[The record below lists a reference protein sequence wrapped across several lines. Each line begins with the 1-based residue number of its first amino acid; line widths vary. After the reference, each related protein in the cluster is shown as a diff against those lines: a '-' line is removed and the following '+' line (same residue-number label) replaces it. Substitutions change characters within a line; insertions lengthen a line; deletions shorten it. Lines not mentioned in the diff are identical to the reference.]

1 MQATVGDIADF
12 YRDHPEYIGQL
23 DVLTHDN
30 TYKTIEYADVTLRD
44 ADVYK
49 VTLDSGKS
57 IECSYEHLLYVTGK
71 GWVKYKDLH
80 VGDCLDTVDGGEF
93 IADLK
98 DTGTKDD
105 LYDLQVD
112 GKEFIANDIRTHNS
126 SFIEATCFAL
136 FGKTIRKVPK
146 NNLVNTKNQKGTMV
160 ELKFISNDKTYLV
173 RRGIKPSKFEIYE
186 GKTLVAQD
194 ASVREYQEKL
204 DSIIGIDYNTFIQTV
219 IISKTK
225 YVPFM
230 RLDAASRRE
239 FVENLL
245 TLTIFGNMNK
255 KQKLVM
261 SSLKEQLQTL
271 KSDFSIAKNN
281 IVQAENNVRSIN
293 EVLQQNLTEKRDYI
307 NNRIDELKD
316 INNELKETAKKL
328 KATLYVDE
336 HDTINLWDGTK
347 RAIGDLEV
355 ELKHRTRVLTR
366 LKSTSDKCT
375 SCGQELT
382 AEHVEHTNKNIQVE
396 ERDIA
401 ICKDNLDR
409 DRKLLVDLQP
419 TFDLVIGNMA
429 IEQDLKGMVLKIKH
443 NIKQIEDIERERD
456 NIVFDDNNDKLDEAK
471 NKLQQYRTDCA
482 TIAQQLKEC
491 NEEFEYNSIVYD
503 MLKDGGIKAS
513 IIEKSI
519 PLINSVINKNLS
531 KFGFF
536 VQFKLDNEFNETIK
550 QRGIDVLTYDSFSEG
565 EKLRMDMAVLLAWRE
580 VAQLQNNLSCNVLLF
595 DEMTDASMDFEG
607 SEILGSMLSELEDTH
622 VFVITHS
629 PEKLQ
634 TYADGAIHIKKEN
647 GYSKIS

>member
-1 MQATVGDIADF
+1 MKKLQLIKVRWKNFLSYGEPWSEMDF
-12 YRDHPEYIGQL
+12 TRNRMTL
-23 DVLTHDN
+23 LTGLN
-30 TYKTIEYADVTLRD
+30 GN
-44 ADVYK
+44 
-49 VTLDSGKS
+49 GK
-57 IECSYEHLLYVTGK
+57 
-71 GWVKYKDLH
+71 
-80 VGDCLDTVDGGEF
+80 
-93 IADLK
+93 
-98 DTGTKDD
+98 
-105 LYDLQVD
+105 
-112 GKEFIANDIRTHNS
+112 S

-173 RRGIKPSKFEIYE
+173 RRGIKPAKFEIYE
-186 GKTLVAQD
+186 GKTLIAQD

-261 SSLKEQLQTL
+261 SQLKEQLQTL
-271 KSDFSIAKNN
+271 KAEFSISKNN
-281 IVQAENNVRSIN
+281 VEQAENNVKSIN
-293 EVLQQNLTEKRDYI
+293 AVLQQNLTEKMEYI
-307 NNRIDELKD
+307 NKRIDELKS
-316 INNELKETAKKL
+316 INDEIKVTAKKL
-328 KATLYVDE
+328 KDTLYVDDNDSVKKFE
-336 HDTINLWDGTK
+336 ATK
-347 RAIGDLEV
+347 HLID
-355 ELKHRTRVLTR
+355 ELKSEVKHRERTLAKLNAT
-366 LKSTSDKCT
+366 TDMCT
-375 SCGQELT
+375 SCGQALT
-382 AEHVEHTNKNIQVE
+382 EEHVEHRNNNIRE
-396 ERDIA
+396 EEQDLEN
-401 ICKDNLDR
+401 CTT
-409 DRKLLVDLQP
+409 KLRWNEQLLNELKPV
-419 TFDLVIGNMA
+419 FDLVIGNMS
-429 IEQDLKGMVLKIKH
+429 IEIEIKGMVEKIKG
-443 NIKQIEDIERERD
+443 NIRQIESIERERD
-456 NIVFDDNNDKLDEAK
+456 SIVFDDSQLDDAK
-471 NKLQQYRTDCA
+471 NKLQQYRDNCV
-482 TIAQQLKEC
+482 TIAQQLKDC
-491 NEEFEYNSIVYD
+491 NEEYEYNSIVHD

-536 VQFKLDNEFNETIK
+536 VQFKLDSEFNETIK

-607 SEILGSMLSELEDTH
+607 SEILGSMLSELDDTH

-647 GYSKIS
+647 GYSKIG

>member
-1 MQATVGDIADF
+1 MKKLQLIKVRWKNFLSYGEPWSEMDF
-12 YRDHPEYIGQL
+12 TRNRMTL
-23 DVLTHDN
+23 LTGLN
-30 TYKTIEYADVTLRD
+30 GN
-44 ADVYK
+44 
-49 VTLDSGKS
+49 GK
-57 IECSYEHLLYVTGK
+57 
-71 GWVKYKDLH
+71 
-80 VGDCLDTVDGGEF
+80 
-93 IADLK
+93 
-98 DTGTKDD
+98 
-105 LYDLQVD
+105 
-112 GKEFIANDIRTHNS
+112 S

-173 RRGIKPSKFEIYE
+173 RRGIKPAKFEIYE
-186 GKTLVAQD
+186 GKTLIAQD

-261 SSLKEQLQTL
+261 SQLKEQLQTL
-271 KSDFSIAKNN
+271 KAEFSISKNN
-281 IVQAENNVRSIN
+281 VEQAENNVKSIN
-293 EVLQQNLTEKRDYI
+293 AVLQQNLTEKMEYI
-307 NNRIDELKD
+307 NKRIDELKS
-316 INNELKETAKKL
+316 INDEIKVTAKKL
-328 KATLYVDE
+328 KDTLYVDDNDSVE
-336 HDTINLWDGTK
+336 KFEATK
-347 RAIGDLEV
+347 HLID
-355 ELKHRTRVLTR
+355 ELKSEVKHRERTLAKLNAT
-366 LKSTSDKCT
+366 TDMCT
-375 SCGQELT
+375 SCGQALT
-382 AEHVEHTNKNIQVE
+382 EEHVEHRNNNIRE
-396 ERDIA
+396 EEQDLEN
-401 ICKDNLDR
+401 CTT
-409 DRKLLVDLQP
+409 KLRWNEQLLNELKPV
-419 TFDLVIGNMA
+419 FDLVIGNMS
-429 IEQDLKGMVLKIKH
+429 IEIEIKGMVEKIKG
-443 NIKQIEDIERERD
+443 NIRQIESIERERD
-456 NIVFDDNNDKLDEAK
+456 SIVFDDSQLDDAK
-471 NKLQQYRTDCA
+471 NKLQQYRDNCV
-482 TIAQQLKEC
+482 TIAQQLKDC
-491 NEEFEYNSIVYD
+491 NEEYEYNSIVYD

-536 VQFKLDNEFNETIK
+536 VQFKLDSEFNETIK

-607 SEILGSMLSELEDTH
+607 SEILGSMLSELDDTH

-647 GYSKIS
+647 GYSKIG

>member
-1 MQATVGDIADF
+1 MKKLQLIKVRWKNFLSYGEPWSEMDF
-12 YRDHPEYIGQL
+12 TRNRMTL
-23 DVLTHDN
+23 LTGLN
-30 TYKTIEYADVTLRD
+30 GN
-44 ADVYK
+44 
-49 VTLDSGKS
+49 GK
-57 IECSYEHLLYVTGK
+57 
-71 GWVKYKDLH
+71 
-80 VGDCLDTVDGGEF
+80 
-93 IADLK
+93 
-98 DTGTKDD
+98 
-105 LYDLQVD
+105 
-112 GKEFIANDIRTHNS
+112 S

-173 RRGIKPSKFEIYE
+173 RRGIKPAKFEIYE
-186 GKTLVAQD
+186 GKTLIAQD

-239 FVENLL
+239 FVEKLL

-261 SSLKEQLQTL
+261 SQLKEQLQTL
-271 KSDFSIAKNN
+271 KAEFSISKNN
-281 IVQAENNVRSIN
+281 VEQAENNVKSIN
-293 EVLQQNLTEKRDYI
+293 AVLQQNLTEKMEYI
-307 NNRIDELKD
+307 NKRIDELKS
-316 INNELKETAKKL
+316 INDEIKVTAKKL
-328 KATLYVDE
+328 KDTLYVDDNDSVKKFE
-336 HDTINLWDGTK
+336 ATK
-347 RAIGDLEV
+347 HLID
-355 ELKHRTRVLTR
+355 ELKSEVKHRERTLAKLNAT
-366 LKSTSDKCT
+366 TDMCT
-375 SCGQELT
+375 SCGQALT
-382 AEHVEHTNKNIQVE
+382 DEHVEHRNNNIRE
-396 ERDIA
+396 EEQDLEN
-401 ICKDNLDR
+401 CTT
-409 DRKLLVDLQP
+409 KLRWNEQLLNELKPV
-419 TFDLVIGNMA
+419 FDLVIGNMS
-429 IEQDLKGMVLKIKH
+429 IEIEIKGMVEKIKG
-443 NIKQIEDIERERD
+443 NIRQIESIERERD
-456 NIVFDDNNDKLDEAK
+456 SIVFDDSQLDDAK
-471 NKLQQYRTDCA
+471 NKLQQYRDNCV
-482 TIAQQLKEC
+482 TIAQQLKDC
-491 NEEFEYNSIVYD
+491 NEEYEYNSIVYD

-536 VQFKLDNEFNETIK
+536 VQFKLDSEFNETIK

-607 SEILGSMLSELEDTH
+607 SEILGSMLSELDDTH

-634 TYADGAIHIKKEN
+634 TYADGAINIKKEN
-647 GYSKIS
+647 GYSKIG

>member
-1 MQATVGDIADF
+1 MKKLQLIKVRWKNFLSYGEPWSEMDF
-12 YRDHPEYIGQL
+12 TRNRMTL
-23 DVLTHDN
+23 LTGLN
-30 TYKTIEYADVTLRD
+30 GN
-44 ADVYK
+44 
-49 VTLDSGKS
+49 GK
-57 IECSYEHLLYVTGK
+57 
-71 GWVKYKDLH
+71 
-80 VGDCLDTVDGGEF
+80 
-93 IADLK
+93 
-98 DTGTKDD
+98 
-105 LYDLQVD
+105 
-112 GKEFIANDIRTHNS
+112 S

-173 RRGIKPSKFEIYE
+173 RRGIKPAKFEIYE
-186 GKTLVAQD
+186 GKTLIAQD

-261 SSLKEQLQTL
+261 SQLKEQLQTL
-271 KSDFSIAKNN
+271 KAEFSISKNN
-281 IVQAENNVRSIN
+281 VEQAENNVKSIN
-293 EVLQQNLTEKRDYI
+293 AVLQQNLTEKMEYI
-307 NNRIDELKD
+307 NKRIDELKS
-316 INNELKETAKKL
+316 INDEIKVTAKKL
-328 KATLYVDE
+328 KDTLYVDDNDSVKKFE
-336 HDTINLWDGTK
+336 ATK
-347 RAIGDLEV
+347 HLID
-355 ELKHRTRVLTR
+355 ELKSEVKHRERTLAKLNAT
-366 LKSTSDKCT
+366 TDMCT
-375 SCGQELT
+375 SCGQALT
-382 AEHVEHTNKNIQVE
+382 DEHVEHRNNNIRE
-396 ERDIA
+396 EEQDLEN
-401 ICKDNLDR
+401 CTT
-409 DRKLLVDLQP
+409 KLRWNEQLLNELKPV
-419 TFDLVIGNMA
+419 FDLVIGNMS
-429 IEQDLKGMVLKIKH
+429 IEIEIKGMVEKIKG
-443 NIKQIEDIERERD
+443 NIRQIESIERERD
-456 NIVFDDNNDKLDEAK
+456 SIVFDDSQLDDAK
-471 NKLQQYRTDCA
+471 NKLQQYRDNCV
-482 TIAQQLKEC
+482 TIAQQLKDC
-491 NEEFEYNSIVYD
+491 NEEYEYNSIVYD

-536 VQFKLDNEFNETIK
+536 VQFKLDSEFNETIK

-607 SEILGSMLSELEDTH
+607 SEILGSMLSELDDTH

-634 TYADGAIHIKKEN
+634 TYADGAIHIKKED
-647 GYSKIS
+647 GYSKIG

>member
-1 MQATVGDIADF
+1 MKKLQLIKVRWKNFLSYGEPWSEMDF
-12 YRDHPEYIGQL
+12 TRNRMTL
-23 DVLTHDN
+23 LTGLN
-30 TYKTIEYADVTLRD
+30 GN
-44 ADVYK
+44 
-49 VTLDSGKS
+49 GK
-57 IECSYEHLLYVTGK
+57 
-71 GWVKYKDLH
+71 
-80 VGDCLDTVDGGEF
+80 
-93 IADLK
+93 
-98 DTGTKDD
+98 
-105 LYDLQVD
+105 
-112 GKEFIANDIRTHNS
+112 S

-173 RRGIKPSKFEIYE
+173 RRGIKPAKFEIYE
-186 GKTLVAQD
+186 GKTLIAQD

-261 SSLKEQLQTL
+261 SQLKEQLQTL
-271 KSDFSIAKNN
+271 KAEFSISKNN
-281 IVQAENNVRSIN
+281 VEQAENNVKSIN
-293 EVLQQNLTEKRDYI
+293 AVLQQNLTEKMEYI
-307 NNRIDELKD
+307 NKRIDELKS
-316 INNELKETAKKL
+316 INDEIKVTAKKL
-328 KATLYVDE
+328 KDTLYVDDNDSVKKFE
-336 HDTINLWDGTK
+336 ATK
-347 RAIGDLEV
+347 HLID
-355 ELKHRTRVLTR
+355 ELKSEVKHRERTLAKLNAT
-366 LKSTSDKCT
+366 TDMCT
-375 SCGQELT
+375 SCGQALT
-382 AEHVEHTNKNIQVE
+382 DEHVEHRNNNIRE
-396 ERDIA
+396 EEQDLEN
-401 ICKDNLDR
+401 CTT
-409 DRKLLVDLQP
+409 KLRWNEQLLNELKPV
-419 TFDLVIGNMA
+419 FDLVIGNMS
-429 IEQDLKGMVLKIKH
+429 IEIEIKGMVEKIKG
-443 NIKQIEDIERERD
+443 NIRQIESIERERD
-456 NIVFDDNNDKLDEAK
+456 SIVFDDSQLDDAK
-471 NKLQQYRTDCA
+471 NKLQQYRDNCV
-482 TIAQQLKEC
+482 TIAQQLKDC
-491 NEEFEYNSIVYD
+491 NEEYEYNSIVYD

-536 VQFKLDNEFNETIK
+536 VQFKLDSEFNETIK

-607 SEILGSMLSELEDTH
+607 SEILGSMLSELDDTH

-647 GYSKIS
+647 GYSKIG

>member
-1 MQATVGDIADF
+1 MKKLQLIKVRWKNFLSYGEPWSEMDF
-12 YRDHPEYIGQL
+12 TRNRMTL
-23 DVLTHDN
+23 LTGLN
-30 TYKTIEYADVTLRD
+30 GN
-44 ADVYK
+44 
-49 VTLDSGKS
+49 GK
-57 IECSYEHLLYVTGK
+57 
-71 GWVKYKDLH
+71 
-80 VGDCLDTVDGGEF
+80 
-93 IADLK
+93 
-98 DTGTKDD
+98 
-105 LYDLQVD
+105 
-112 GKEFIANDIRTHNS
+112 S

-173 RRGIKPSKFEIYE
+173 RRGIKPAKFEIYE
-186 GKTLVAQD
+186 GKTLIAQD

-261 SSLKEQLQTL
+261 SQLKEQLQTL
-271 KSDFSIAKNN
+271 KAEFSISKNN
-281 IVQAENNVRSIN
+281 VEQAENNVKSIN
-293 EVLQQNLTEKRDYI
+293 AVLQQNLTEKMEYI
-307 NNRIDELKD
+307 NKRIDELKS
-316 INNELKETAKKL
+316 INDEIKVTAKKL
-328 KATLYVDE
+328 KDTLYVDDNDSVE
-336 HDTINLWDGTK
+336 KFEATK
-347 RAIGDLEV
+347 HLID
-355 ELKHRTRVLTR
+355 ELKSEVKHRERTLAKLNAT
-366 LKSTSDKCT
+366 TDMCT
-375 SCGQELT
+375 SCGQALT
-382 AEHVEHTNKNIQVE
+382 EEHVEHRNNNIRE
-396 ERDIA
+396 EEQDLENCTI
-401 ICKDNLDR
+401 
-409 DRKLLVDLQP
+409 KLRWNEQLLNELKPV
-419 TFDLVIGNMA
+419 FDLVIGNMS
-429 IEQDLKGMVLKIKH
+429 IEIEIKGMVEKIKG
-443 NIKQIEDIERERD
+443 NIRQIESIERERD
-456 NIVFDDNNDKLDEAK
+456 SIVFDDSQLDDAK
-471 NKLQQYRTDCA
+471 NKLQQYRDNCV
-482 TIAQQLKEC
+482 TIAQQLKDC
-491 NEEFEYNSIVYD
+491 NEEYEYNSIVYD

-536 VQFKLDNEFNETIK
+536 VQFKLDSEFNETIK

-607 SEILGSMLSELEDTH
+607 SEILGSMLSELDDTH

-647 GYSKIS
+647 GYSKIG

>member
-1 MQATVGDIADF
+1 MKKLQLIKVRWKNFLSYGEPWSEMDF
-12 YRDHPEYIGQL
+12 TRNRMTL
-23 DVLTHDN
+23 LTGLN
-30 TYKTIEYADVTLRD
+30 GN
-44 ADVYK
+44 
-49 VTLDSGKS
+49 GK
-57 IECSYEHLLYVTGK
+57 
-71 GWVKYKDLH
+71 
-80 VGDCLDTVDGGEF
+80 
-93 IADLK
+93 
-98 DTGTKDD
+98 
-105 LYDLQVD
+105 
-112 GKEFIANDIRTHNS
+112 S

-173 RRGIKPSKFEIYE
+173 RRGIKPAKFEIYE
-186 GKTLVAQD
+186 GKTLIAQD

-261 SSLKEQLQTL
+261 SQLKEQLQTL
-271 KSDFSIAKNN
+271 KAEFSISKNN
-281 IVQAENNVRSIN
+281 VEQAENNVKSIN
-293 EVLQQNLTEKRDYI
+293 AVLQQNLTEKMEYI
-307 NNRIDELKD
+307 NKRIDELKS
-316 INNELKETAKKL
+316 INDEIKVTAKKL
-328 KATLYVDE
+328 KDTLYVDDNDSVE
-336 HDTINLWDGTK
+336 KFEATK
-347 RAIGDLEV
+347 HLID
-355 ELKHRTRVLTR
+355 ELKSEVKHRERTLAKLNAT
-366 LKSTSDKCT
+366 TDMCT
-375 SCGQELT
+375 SCGQALT
-382 AEHVEHTNKNIQVE
+382 EEHVEHRNNNIRE
-396 ERDIA
+396 EEQDLEN
-401 ICKDNLDR
+401 CTT
-409 DRKLLVDLQP
+409 KLRWNEQLLNELKSV
-419 TFDLVIGNMA
+419 FDLVIGNMS
-429 IEQDLKGMVLKIKH
+429 IEIEIKGMVEKIKG
-443 NIKQIEDIERERD
+443 NIRQIESIERERD
-456 NIVFDDNNDKLDEAK
+456 SIVFDDSQLDDAK
-471 NKLQQYRTDCA
+471 NKLQQYRDNCV
-482 TIAQQLKEC
+482 TIAQQLKDC
-491 NEEFEYNSIVYD
+491 NEEYEYNSIVYD

-536 VQFKLDNEFNETIK
+536 VQFKLDSEFNETIK

-607 SEILGSMLSELEDTH
+607 SEILGSMLSELDDTH

-647 GYSKIS
+647 GYSKIG

>member
-1 MQATVGDIADF
+1 MKKL
-12 YRDHPEYIGQL
+12 QL
-23 DVLTHDN
+23 EKVRWKNFLSYGESWSEMEFTRNRMTLLTGLN
-30 TYKTIEYADVTLRD
+30 GN
-44 ADVYK
+44 
-49 VTLDSGKS
+49 GK
-57 IECSYEHLLYVTGK
+57 
-71 GWVKYKDLH
+71 
-80 VGDCLDTVDGGEF
+80 
-93 IADLK
+93 
-98 DTGTKDD
+98 
-105 LYDLQVD
+105 
-112 GKEFIANDIRTHNS
+112 S

-173 RRGIKPSKFEIYE
+173 RRGIKPAKFEIYE

-204 DSIIGIDYNTFIQTV
+204 DAIIGIDYNTFIQTV

-281 IVQAENNVRSIN
+281 IVQAENNVKSIN

-307 NNRIDELKD
+307 TKQIAEIES
-316 INNELKETAKKL
+316 INDNMKLDAKKL
-328 KATLYVDE
+328 KDTLFVDDSNSRE
-336 HDTINLWDGTK
+336 NYRIAEDKLSEA
-347 RAIGDLEV
+347 RS
-355 ELKHRTRVLTR
+355 ELKHREKVLLR
-366 LKSTSDKCT
+366 LQSTSSTCT

-382 AEHVEHTNKNIQVE
+382 DEHIEHTNNHIREEQDEIEKCEVNIEKYQK
-396 ERDIA
+396 I
-401 ICKDNLDR
+401 I
-409 DRKLLVDLQP
+409 VDLQP
-419 TFDLVIGNMA
+419 NIDLLNSNLEVEMQVKNMV
-429 IEQDLKGMVLKIKH
+429 QQIKN
-443 NIKQIEDIERERD
+443 NIKRIESFKHERD
-456 NIVFDDNNDKLDEAK
+456 GIVFDDSKLELAK
-471 NKLQQYRTDCA
+471 EKLQQYRTECA

-634 TYADGAIHIKKEN
+634 TYADGSIHIKKEN
-647 GYSKIS
+647 GYSKIG

>member
-1 MQATVGDIADF
+1 MKKLQLIKVRWKNFLSYGEPWSEMDF
-12 YRDHPEYIGQL
+12 TRNRMTL
-23 DVLTHDN
+23 LTGLN
-30 TYKTIEYADVTLRD
+30 GN
-44 ADVYK
+44 
-49 VTLDSGKS
+49 GK
-57 IECSYEHLLYVTGK
+57 
-71 GWVKYKDLH
+71 
-80 VGDCLDTVDGGEF
+80 
-93 IADLK
+93 
-98 DTGTKDD
+98 
-105 LYDLQVD
+105 
-112 GKEFIANDIRTHNS
+112 S

-173 RRGIKPSKFEIYE
+173 RRGIKPAKFEIYE
-186 GKTLVAQD
+186 GKTLIAQD

-261 SSLKEQLQTL
+261 SQLKEQLQTL
-271 KSDFSIAKNN
+271 KAEFSISKNN
-281 IVQAENNVRSIN
+281 VEQAENNVKSIN
-293 EVLQQNLTEKRDYI
+293 AVLQQNLTEKMEYI
-307 NNRIDELKD
+307 NKRIDELKS
-316 INNELKETAKKL
+316 INDEIKVTAKKL
-328 KATLYVDE
+328 KDTLYVDDNDSVE
-336 HDTINLWDGTK
+336 KFEATK
-347 RAIGDLEV
+347 HLID
-355 ELKHRTRVLTR
+355 ELKSEVKHRERTLAKLNAT
-366 LKSTSDKCT
+366 TDMCT
-375 SCGQELT
+375 SCGQALT
-382 AEHVEHTNKNIQVE
+382 EEHVEHRNNNIRE
-396 ERDIA
+396 EEQDLEN
-401 ICKDNLDR
+401 CTT
-409 DRKLLVDLQP
+409 KLRWNEQLLNELKPV
-419 TFDLVIGNMA
+419 FDLVIGNMS
-429 IEQDLKGMVLKIKH
+429 IEIEIKGMVEKIKG
-443 NIKQIEDIERERD
+443 NIRHIESIERERD
-456 NIVFDDNNDKLDEAK
+456 SIVFDDSQLDDAK
-471 NKLQQYRTDCA
+471 NKLQQYRDNCV
-482 TIAQQLKEC
+482 TIAQQLKDC
-491 NEEFEYNSIVYD
+491 NEEYEYNSIVYD

-536 VQFKLDNEFNETIK
+536 VQFKLDSEFNETIK

-607 SEILGSMLSELEDTH
+607 SEILGSMLSELDDTH

-647 GYSKIS
+647 GYSKIG

>member
-1 MQATVGDIADF
+1 MKKLQLIKVRWKNFLSYGEPWSEMDF
-12 YRDHPEYIGQL
+12 TRNRMTL
-23 DVLTHDN
+23 LTGLN
-30 TYKTIEYADVTLRD
+30 GN
-44 ADVYK
+44 
-49 VTLDSGKS
+49 GKS
-57 IECSYEHLLYVTGK
+57 C
-71 GWVKYKDLH
+71 
-80 VGDCLDTVDGGEF
+80 
-93 IADLK
+93 
-98 DTGTKDD
+98 
-105 LYDLQVD
+105 
-112 GKEFIANDIRTHNS
+112 
-126 SFIEATCFAL
+126 FIEATCFAL

-173 RRGIKPSKFEIYE
+173 RRGIKPAKFEIYE
-186 GKTLVAQD
+186 GKTLIAQD

-261 SSLKEQLQTL
+261 SQLKEQLQTL
-271 KSDFSIAKNN
+271 KAEFSISKNN
-281 IVQAENNVRSIN
+281 VEQAENNVKSIN
-293 EVLQQNLTEKRDYI
+293 AVLQQNLTEKMEYI
-307 NNRIDELKD
+307 NKRIDELKS
-316 INNELKETAKKL
+316 INDEIKVTAKKL
-328 KATLYVDE
+328 KDTLYVDDNDSVKKFE
-336 HDTINLWDGTK
+336 ATK
-347 RAIGDLEV
+347 HLID
-355 ELKHRTRVLTR
+355 ELKSEVKHRERTLAKLNAT
-366 LKSTSDKCT
+366 TDMCT
-375 SCGQELT
+375 SCGQALT
-382 AEHVEHTNKNIQVE
+382 DEHVEHRNNNIRE
-396 ERDIA
+396 EEQDLEN
-401 ICKDNLDR
+401 CTT
-409 DRKLLVDLQP
+409 KLRWNEQLLNELKPV
-419 TFDLVIGNMA
+419 FDLVIGNMS
-429 IEQDLKGMVLKIKH
+429 IEIEIKGMVEKIKG
-443 NIKQIEDIERERD
+443 NIRQIESIERERD
-456 NIVFDDNNDKLDEAK
+456 SIVFDDSQLDDAK
-471 NKLQQYRTDCA
+471 NKLQQYRDNCV
-482 TIAQQLKEC
+482 TIAQQLKDC
-491 NEEFEYNSIVYD
+491 NEEYEYNSIVYD

-536 VQFKLDNEFNETIK
+536 VQFKLDSEFNETIK

-607 SEILGSMLSELEDTH
+607 SEILGSMLSELDDTH

-634 TYADGAIHIKKEN
+634 TYADGAIHIKKED
-647 GYSKIS
+647 GYSKIG

>member
-1 MQATVGDIADF
+1 MKKLQLEKVRWKNFLSYGEPWSEMDF
-12 YRDHPEYIGQL
+12 TRNKMTL
-23 DVLTHDN
+23 LTGSN
-30 TYKTIEYADVTLRD
+30 GN
-44 ADVYK
+44 
-49 VTLDSGKS
+49 GK
-57 IECSYEHLLYVTGK
+57 
-71 GWVKYKDLH
+71 
-80 VGDCLDTVDGGEF
+80 
-93 IADLK
+93 
-98 DTGTKDD
+98 
-105 LYDLQVD
+105 
-112 GKEFIANDIRTHNS
+112 S

-173 RRGIKPSKFEIYE
+173 RRGIKPAKFEIYE
-186 GKTLVAQD
+186 GKTLIAQD

-204 DSIIGIDYNTFIQTV
+204 DAIIGIDYNTFIQTV

-239 FVENLL
+239 FVEKLL

-261 SSLKEQLQTL
+261 SQLKEQLQTL
-271 KSDFSIAKNN
+271 KSEFSIGKNN
-281 IVQAENNVRSIN
+281 IEQAENNVKSIN

-307 NNRIDELKD
+307 TKQITELESVNDEMKQD
-316 INNELKETAKKL
+316 AKKL
-328 KATLYVDE
+328 K
-336 HDTINLWDGTK
+336 DTIFVDDSNSRVNYKNAEDKLSEI
-347 RAIGDLEV
+347 RS
-355 ELKHRTRVLTR
+355 ELKHREKELTR
-366 LKSTSDKCT
+366 LQSTSNTCT

-382 AEHVEHTNKNIQVE
+382 AEHIEHTNNRIKEEQDKIKKYNTAIQDYKNQMGELRPNIDLLNANAEIEMQIKNMVQQIKSNIKRIE
-396 ERDIA
+396 SFKQERDS
-401 ICKDNLDR
+401 
-409 DRKLLVDLQP
+409 
-419 TFDLVIGNMA
+419 
-429 IEQDLKGMVLKIKH
+429 
-443 NIKQIEDIERERD
+443 
-456 NIVFDDNNDKLDEAK
+456 IVFDDSKLELAK
-471 NKLQQYRTDCA
+471 EKLQQYRADCA
-482 TIAQQLKEC
+482 TIAQNLKEC
-491 NEEFEYNSIVYD
+491 KEEFDYNSIVYD

-607 SEILGSMLSELEDTH
+607 SEILGSMLSELDDTH
-622 VFVITHS
+622 VFVITHN

-634 TYADGAIHIKKEN
+634 TYADGTIHIKKVD
-647 GYSKIS
+647 GYSKMG